1 MTIGLARRAN
11 LTQTDTVK
19 EESNR
24 SRGRI
29 KMHVCRQL
37 FPSFLIF
44 LRVVTL
50 EMCASC
56 VDVYSSLTFR
66 ISRNGM
72 ARKTITRKEIR
83 HSSPNTR
90 VLSVRKRERINFMIC
105 VFKMEEESKIGII
118 MQSLLQREY

>member
-1 MTIGLARRAN
+1 
-11 LTQTDTVK
+11 
-19 EESNR
+19 
-24 SRGRI
+24 
-29 KMHVCRQL
+29 
-37 FPSFLIF
+37 
-44 LRVVTL
+44 
-50 EMCASC
+50 MCASC

-90 VLSVRKRERINFMIC
+90 VLSVRERERVNFMIC
-105 VFKMEEESKIGII
+105 VFKMEEENKIGII